1 MENLFYL
8 NAVMPYVYLLL
19 FYASSK
25 IADSWGLLY
34 SICFILM
41 IIEIIF
47 SLIVALA
54 AHDKSKLAKV
64 NLIVK
69 LIQIP
74 YYVLFFIV
82 ATGIFSIL
90 MALAGAGIFV
100 LPILIAIDAAVFA
113 TTVIP
118 AEICTIRLKMDKK
131 ISLTKMIFYLVA
143 NVLYIIDIITAFAIR
158 NEYKKFSDALTQGVL
173 KRDEYTDLGHQKVQ

>member
-1 MENLFYL
+1 MENLLYL
-8 NAVMPYVYLLL
+8 NAVMPYVYLIL
-19 FYASSK
+19 FYTSSK
-25 IADSWGLLY
+25 IQDSWVLLY
-34 SICFILM
+34 SICFIGM

-47 SLIVALA
+47 TLIISILSP
-54 AHDKSKLAKV
+54 DKSKLAKV

-74 YYVLFFIV
+74 YYVLFFVV
-82 ATGIFSIL
+82 ATGIFTIL

-118 AEICTIRLKMDKK
+118 AEICTIKLKIDKK
-131 ISLTKMIFYLVA
+131 ISVVKMLLYLVV
-143 NVLYIIDIITAFAIR
+143 NSWYLIDIITAFSIR
-158 NEYKKFSDALTQGVL
+158 NDYKKHFIAPQPANQL
-173 KRDEYTDLGHQKVQ
+173 

>member
-1 MENLFYL
+1 MENLLYF
-8 NAVMPYVYLLL
+8 NALMPYVYLIL
-19 FYASSK
+19 FYTSSK
-25 IADSWGLLY
+25 IQDSWGMLY
-34 SICFILM
+34 GICFVGML
-41 IIEIIF
+41 IEIIF
-47 SLIVALA
+47 TLIISMLS
-54 AHDKSKLAKV
+54 HDKSKLAKV

-82 ATGIFSIL
+82 ATGIFTIL

-118 AEICTIRLKMDKK
+118 AEICTIKLKMDKK

-158 NEYKKFSDALTQGVL
+158 NEYKKFSDALTQGVI